1 MRTET
6 CTEISYGKGAQYMLQ
21 KCIHKVNVILNYKEV
36 KIMAFTNSLLIYAT
50 IDINYILVHQVGY

>member
-1 MRTET
+1 MCTDT
-6 CTEISYGKGAQYMLQ
+6 CTKVSYGKGAQCMLQ

>member
-1 MRTET
+1 
-6 CTEISYGKGAQYMLQ
+6 MLQ